1 MLGIPF
7 SLMGL
12 LERHDEF
19 YDTKMGPNVSTARHA
34 LAIDEQREDFEST
47 VWLPRP
53 GVDLKQVWFAGVYTD
68 VGGFHPPDRETGI
81 QASDTPFQWMLDEAR
96 NAGLKIEAH
105 LQTSLTDGSLGKLHK
120 SRRHVYRFKKP
131 LNRPIVIRDKPT
143 TIHLRLPGPSFWKKH
158 CPGFIATQNQF
169 TPHCPGSRFSA
180 VRFWSALFS
189 TATTA

>member
-1 MLGIPF
+1 MVHSHPSRQVYFGDVWDTVGVLGIPF

-120 SRRHVYRFKKP
+120 SRRHVYRFKNRSTGRSLSETNP
-131 LNRPIVIRDKPT
+131 LP
-143 TIHLRLPGPSFWKKH
+143 
-158 CPGFIATQNQF
+158 F
-169 TPHCPGSRFSA
+169 T
-180 VRFWSALFS
+180 
-189 TATTA
+189 